1 MRKMFLVCAMA
12 LATASGSALAGALD
26 EPDNMAPFFTD
37 ASMTKIK
44 SPEEMKAVWNAMA
57 PEKQTA
63 MMIECQDAAMSK
75 PYAQFCADLMPL
87 GGAHK

>member
-37 ASMTKIK
+37 ATMTKMK
-44 SPEEMKAVWNAMA
+44 SPAEMKAAWGQMA
-57 PEKQTA
+57 PETRAA
-63 MMIECQDAAMSK
+63 MIKECQDAAMSK
-75 PYAQFCADLMPL
+75 PHAPFCAELMPL
-87 GGAHK
+87 GGANK